1 MMKKQE
7 SGANILK
14 GGTAFFAV
22 AASVCML
29 FLAGCGSVVNDNAS
43 AEMKE
48 EIGFQEY
55 ADAAVGSEEEGALEP
70 AETESQTVADAG
82 AADGAGEDA
91 QAFEAQDKILV
102 YEGAV
107 AIETMEFE
115 DTVRAFKK
123 AVQECGGFLEE
134 EQSYGAGSQYAEESF
149 YSEQNSK
156 TFLATARIP
165 SETYQDFME
174 KAEGL
179 GKVTESNSKVTNM
192 TRQYGTLKAE
202 LEIYEAEYE
211 RYLKMFEEVSDDKAM
226 LAVQEKLTELSLEVA
241 RTKSEM
247 AAIDT
252 DAMYSTVNVSVY
264 EVEAYKENGA
274 GFSAR
279 LRNVLAESWEGM
291 VGFFEG
297 LLFFFI
303 LNWYKLLLL
312 FLIIFLIIKFV
323 HRYQKKNNLK
333 RQQIIQE
340 YEANTREYPQKDQNE
355 GQEAV
360 AQKARKEDREER
372 PQKAQKEDG
381 GHE

>member
-1 MMKKQE
+1 MKKQE

-134 EQSYGAGSQYAEESF
+134 QSYGAGSQYAEESF
-149 YSEQNSK
+149 I
-156 TFLATARIP
+156 ARRIP
-165 SETYQDFME
+165 RLSWQRRGYLRKHTRISWRRR
-174 KAEGL
+174 KGL
-179 GKVTESNSKVTNM
+179 
-192 TRQYGTLKAE
+192 A
-202 LEIYEAEYE
+202 
-211 RYLKMFEEVSDDKAM
+211 
-226 LAVQEKLTELSLEVA
+226 KLQRAIPRS
-241 RTKSEM
+241 RT
-247 AAIDT
+247 
-252 DAMYSTVNVSVY
+252 
-264 EVEAYKENGA
+264 
-274 GFSAR
+274 
-279 LRNVLAESWEGM
+279 
-291 VGFFEG
+291 
-297 LLFFFI
+297 
-303 LNWYKLLLL
+303 
-312 FLIIFLIIKFV
+312 
-323 HRYQKKNNLK
+323 
-333 RQQIIQE
+333 
-340 YEANTREYPQKDQNE
+340 
-355 GQEAV
+355 
-360 AQKARKEDREER
+360 
-372 PQKAQKEDG
+372 
-381 GHE
+381 

>member
-1 MMKKQE
+1 MKKQE

-134 EQSYGAGSQYAEESF
+134 QSYGAGSQYAEESF
-149 YSEQNSK
+149 YSAQNSK

-211 RYLKMFEEVSDDKAM
+211 RYLKM

-360 AQKARKEDREER
+360 AQKARKED
-372 PQKAQKEDG
+372 G